1 MLLLQSECNGKQG
14 RHKKTREIKVEGGL
28 TAGDVGRKG
37 KIKETNLS
45 FYH

>member
-28 TAGDVGRKG
+28 KALDVKAKG
-37 KIKETNLS
+37 EG
-45 FYH
+45 